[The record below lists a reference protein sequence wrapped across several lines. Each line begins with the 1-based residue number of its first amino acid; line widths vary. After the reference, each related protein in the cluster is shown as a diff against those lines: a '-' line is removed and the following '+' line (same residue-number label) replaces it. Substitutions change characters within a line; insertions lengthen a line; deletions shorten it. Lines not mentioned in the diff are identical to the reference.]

1 MFPDLPGPP
10 LDTRTLLFATAMV
23 SFVMAAFTAS
33 VARSMPE
40 QARGLRL
47 WTLANSAA
55 GVAFLMYFLRGHIPF
70 GLSFVGANVAV
81 TAVPALF
88 LHAQARLLDA
98 PPRRQL
104 SRWAVGLAT
113 VSVLPALFD
122 PHLGW
127 LAAVVVS
134 GAIATLAGAIAH
146 LMWTD
151 PQARTLA
158 SSRFVGLAA
167 ASAAAAVAWR
177 AGSSA
182 WRALQGMSYDIHAT
196 APAHTVSL
204 LLGGLFLVA
213 ASVSFMSTVHEL
225 SRRAISERA
234 RRDGLT
240 GVLTRTAFYEEARQ
254 RLAAQPGA
262 RYAVA
267 MIDVDHF
274 KRINDGHGHAAGD
287 QAIVHLAREVSA
299 NARVGDLVGR
309 YGGEEFIVL
318 LDGADLAAAHRFG
331 QRLVDSVRQT
341 SVRLP
346 NGLSLSCTV
355 SAGVAEGLPTRT
367 AGSQDLEQTIALADA
382 ALYIAKA
389 QGRDR
394 VHSALEAT

>member
-1 MFPDLPGPP
+1 
-10 LDTRTLLFATAMV
+10 MV
-23 SFVMAAFTAS
+23 SFVMAAFSAS

-40 QARGLRL
+40 QAKALRL
-47 WTLANSAA
+47 WTLANCAA
-55 GVAFLMYFLRGHIPF
+55 GVGFLLYFLRGHIPF
-70 GLSFVGANVAV
+70 GLSFFGANVAV
-81 TAVPALF
+81 ATVPALF
-88 LHAQARLLDA
+88 LHAQARLLGA
-98 PPRRQL
+98 PPRRRL
-104 SRWAVGLAT
+104 SRWAVGTAT
-113 VSVLPALFD
+113 ISVLPALVD

-127 LAAVVVS
+127 LGAIVVS
-134 GAIATLAGAIAH
+134 SAIAVLASAIAH

-167 ASAAAAVAWR
+167 TAAAVAVAWR

-182 WRALQGMSYDIHAT
+182 WRALQGMSFDIQAT

-225 SRRAISERA
+225 SRRVIAERA

-240 GVLTRTAFYEEARQ
+240 GVLTRAAFYDEARQ
-254 RLAAQPGA
+254 RLAAQPRP

-287 QAIVHLAREVSA
+287 QAIVHLARQVSA

-341 SVRLP
+341 AVRLP
-346 NGLSLSCTV
+346 SGQSLNCTV
-355 SAGVAEGLPTRT
+355 SAGVAEGLPLP
-367 AGSQDLEQTIALADA
+367 AADGQDLEQTIALADA
-382 ALYIAKA
+382 ALYVAKA

-394 VHSALEAT
+394 VRSTLDGSTPHTLPA

>member
-1 MFPDLPGPP
+1 
-10 LDTRTLLFATAMV
+10 MV

-33 VARSMPE
+33 VSRAMPE
-40 QARGLRL
+40 QAGSLRL
-47 WTLANSAA
+47 WTLANCAA
-55 GVAFLMYFLRGHIPF
+55 GVAFLLYFLRGHIPF
-70 GLSFVGANVAV
+70 GLSFVGANLAV
-81 TAVPALF
+81 VCVPALF
-88 LHAQARLLDA
+88 LHAQARLLGA
-98 PPRRQL
+98 PARPRL
-104 SRWAVGLAT
+104 SRWAVALAAL
-113 VSVLPALFD
+113 SVLPALVD

-127 LAAVVVS
+127 LGAVVVS
-134 GAIATLAGAIAH
+134 SAIAILAAAIAH

-151 PQARTLA
+151 PQARSLA

-167 ASAAAAVAWR
+167 AAAAAAVAWR
-177 AGSSA
+177 ATSSA
-182 WRALQGMSYDIHAT
+182 WRAVQGMSFDIHTT
-196 APAHTVSL
+196 APAHTLSL

-225 SRRAISERA
+225 SRRVIAERA

-240 GVLTRTAFYEEARQ
+240 GVLTRSAFYDEARQ
-254 RLAAQPGA
+254 RLAAQTQP

-299 NARVGDLVGR
+299 NARSGDLVGR

-341 SVRLP
+341 AVRLP
-346 NGLSLSCTV
+346 SGQSLSCTV
-355 SAGVAEGLPTRT
+355 SAGVAEGLPQRT
-367 AGSQDLEQTIALADA
+367 GSSQHLEQTIALADA
-382 ALYIAKA
+382 ALYVAKA
-389 QGRDR
+389 KGRDR
-394 VHSALEAT
+394 VSSALDNDGLHSASA